1 MARVNETGGYQVQAS
16 LAEKQAARDLRSVT
30 ETSDLVEFMAAA
42 ETAER
47 DFSAE
52 REAKLVVD
60 AGKGFVLDKV
70 EASEEEKAKVQKLL
84 RMPERPH
91 WQPKDTPDDLDRRER
106 EAFIMWRRDLAMI
119 EAAHPGVL
127 LTPYEKNIEVWR
139 QLWRVVERAEIV
151 VQIVDARNP
160 LLFLSSDLERYV
172 KSLPQKR
179 EFMVLLNKADL
190 IPDEIRQRW
199 AAFFRGKGTRYAF
212 WSASAAQAV
221 IDEEG
226 GVPELMEPEDIFADK
241 MRKDAKA
248 EALAAEQ
255 VIEKVLTRDELFDL
269 FFQLRPQYE
278 EGEEPGANKAPR
290 WGEVTS
296 VSGARPSAVVGL
308 IGFPNVGKSSTL
320 NVLIGQ
326 KRAQVSATPGK
337 TKHFQTF
344 RVDRE
349 VMICDCPGLVFPS
362 VATTKADMVCN
373 GILPIDQM
381 RDFRGPMELVARRI
395 KREVIEYVYGVVLP
409 KPGFDEDPNRPPT
422 GQEIGTAVAFMRGYM
437 TSAVGNPN
445 EALAARIILKDLV
458 NGKLLYIVP
467 PPGTGP
473 VGPLPIEIEAREK
486 VALRKNERPTY
497 DLKPEV
503 VGLDILKGALQGDQ
517 AVRAFTGRRGGKRG
531 DNRNKAVFAGQRA
544 TPYSPVPIAQLR
556 EIKKASA
563 AGAGPGSSASAPRAP
578 AAGTAVPAAQARG
591 GRSKEEEQE
600 QEEEEDYE
608 DDEGEDDEEDHNGWH
623 GYDDGEQEDEETVR
637 VVKK

>member
-30 ETSDLVEFMAAA
+30 ETSDLAEFMAAA
-42 ETAER
+42 EVAER
-47 DFSAE
+47 DFAAE

-60 AGKGFVLDKV
+60 AGKGFVLDKA
-70 EASEEEKAKVQKLL
+70 EATEEEKARVQKLL
-84 RMPERPH
+84 KMPERPH
-91 WQPKDTPDDLDRRER
+91 WMPNDTPDDLDRRER
-106 EAFIMWRRDLAMI
+106 EAFVNWRRELAMI

-199 AAFFRGKGTRYAF
+199 AAYFRGKGTRYAF
-212 WSASAAQAV
+212 WSANAAQAV

-320 NVLIGQ
+320 NVLIGE

-381 RDFRGPMELVARRI
+381 RDFRAPMELVARRI

-409 KPGFDEDPNRPPT
+409 KPGLDEDPNRPPT

-486 VALRKNERPTY
+486 VALRKNDRPTY
-497 DLKPEV
+497 DLKPEI
-503 VGLDILKGALQGDQ
+503 VGLDILKGALQGEQ
-517 AVRAFTGRRGGKRG
+517 AVRAFSGRRGGKRG
-531 DNRNKAVFAGQRA
+531 DERNKAVFTGHKTAH
-544 TPYSPVPIAQLR
+544 YSPVPIAQLK
-556 EIKKASA
+556 EIKRASS
-563 AGAGPGSSASAPRAP
+563 AGAGPAASASAPRAP
-578 AAGTAVPAAQARG
+578 AKNAVVPVPARHQD
-591 GRSKEEEQE
+591 
-600 QEEEEDYE
+600 EDGDE
-608 DDEGEDDEEDHNGWH
+608 DDDEEDDDEDDEVDGEERDGYNGWH

-637 VVKK
+637 VAKN